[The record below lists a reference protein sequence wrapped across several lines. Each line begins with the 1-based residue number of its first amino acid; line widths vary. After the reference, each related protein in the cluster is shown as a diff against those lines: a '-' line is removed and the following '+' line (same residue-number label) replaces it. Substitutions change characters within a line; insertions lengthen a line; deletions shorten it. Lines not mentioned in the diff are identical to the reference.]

1 MNLQLKAGTR
11 ARRAY
16 ISRLDQ
22 SDGDVLP
29 AYEKMGSPPYPT
41 AAQLEAL
48 RKAAEI
54 PAPEVQKLNGGAL
67 TVTIPPDGLA
77 LIELRK

>member
-1 MNLQLKAGTR
+1 
-11 ARRAY
+11 
-16 ISRLDQ
+16 
-22 SDGDVLP
+22 
-29 AYEKMGSPPYPT
+29 MGSPPYPT
-41 AAQLEAL
+41 AAQLKAL

-54 PAPEVQKLNGGAL
+54 PAPEVQKLNRGAL